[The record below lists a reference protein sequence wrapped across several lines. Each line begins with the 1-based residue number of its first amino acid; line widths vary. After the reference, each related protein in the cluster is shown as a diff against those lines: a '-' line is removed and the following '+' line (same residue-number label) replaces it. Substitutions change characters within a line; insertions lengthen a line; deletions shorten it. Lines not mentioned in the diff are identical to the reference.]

1 MGVIMERLR
10 RSATAFAFTFA
21 TGLALRRGYNG
32 EYGSPL
38 LGDYDIVTARAGS
51 DAPELP
57 SAGLFDEKWKLP
69 E

>member
-10 RSATAFAFTFA
+10 RSATAFAFTIA
-21 TGLALRRGYNG
+21 TGLALRRACNG

-51 DAPELP
+51 DAPELL
-57 SAGLFDEKWKLP
+57 SAGLFDENRKLP
-69 E
+69 K